1 MDANLERYANI
12 LHLMTLIESEARNAR
27 EAAAAGQEAAVAA
40 HHKQVVTPGAVQAN
54 GARVVKDPQ
63 AEAAQAAQFAFKA
76 QRNSIENVLKLS
88 RRLAGAV
95 GTSL

>member
-27 EAAAAGQEAAVAA
+27 EAAAAGQEAATAA

-54 GARVVKDPQ
+54 GARVLNDPQ
-63 AEAAQAAQFAFKA
+63 AAAAQAATMAFKM
-76 QRNSIENVLKLS
+76 QKNSIENVLKLA

-95 GTSL
+95 GTAL